1 MNDLQ
6 IQQTDDVIIDYVTDD
21 ICNVTIF
28 NKMIY

>member
-1 MNDLQ
+1 MKDLQ
-6 IQQTDDVIIDYVTDD
+6 IQQTDDVIKDYD

>member
-1 MNDLQ
+1 MKDLQ
-6 IQQTDDVIIDYVTDD
+6 IQQTDDVIYNNVTDD